1 MQKFQVPLLSARQKQ
16 LCQTIEKLT
25 AARHGVPPSVREVAA
40 EMRLHPSRIGQ
51 LAATT
56 AMKGALVRE
65 PRVAR
70 SWRVVKPETP
80 ATRGR

>member
-1 MQKFQVPLLSARQKQ
+1 MRKFQAPLLSARQEQ

-25 AARHGVPPSVREVAA
+25 TARGGVPPSMREVAA

-56 AMKGALVRE
+56 AAKGALVRE
-65 PRVAR
+65 PRAAR
-70 SWRVVKPETP
+70 AWRVVKPS
-80 ATRGR
+80 